1 MDSLDSVMES
11 SKFKILTMNELGF
24 ISMPESK
31 EFIHLCF
38 NNLMI
43 NFTLS
48 DFAIFR
54 TMVKHIYA
62 EHGAVIFPDGRHRI
76 LMQSPYN
83 GINFSFNPYE
93 LNQLVSALDEAFY
106 MQKIYSYLEKE

>member
-1 MDSLDSVMES
+1 MEN

-24 ISMPESK
+24 ISMPANK
-31 EFIHLCF
+31 EFIHVCF

-48 DFAIFR
+48 DFVIFR
-54 TMVKHIYA
+54 SMVKHIYA
-62 EHGAVIFPDGRHRI
+62 ERGAIVFPDGRHRI
-76 LMQSPYN
+76 LLQSPYN

-93 LNQLVSALDEAFY
+93 LNQLVTALDEAYY
-106 MQKIYSYLEKE
+106 MEKIYSYLDKD